1 MRKSEIKLKIQ
12 ALHNQVAKRLENPRG
27 LYFDPQTVLN
37 LFERY
42 IPLREG
48 LKKLEPDLFGD
59 IPSYEIPKPSQT
71 TDNDGRGYIKR
82 SEIESLSH
90 DIGYCL
96 DLLPDTEPIVQQQMT
111 TSPTELAQSSE
122 GFIIM
127 QIGNPDLDEVCND
140 AIVPAIENCG
150 LKAKR
155 VDKHNEGQLLKSEII
170 QFIQRGDIIV
180 ADLTNE
186 RPNCYLEV
194 GYTMGVDKFR
204 NLIMT
209 AREDHHKE
217 SDNWKKGDP
226 KIHFDLEGYD
236 ILFWRPEKLD
246 DFRSE
251 LEKRIRRRL
260 AIVRPSSPLQ
270 PLPIWDEEWF
280 EDHRKQA
287 LQGLKGSQYSGFMEI
302 MFTLEGNKINNKQ
315 SELAQAAQQAVIH
328 TFGWPIAVF
337 LGNRDEYRP
346 HPTTDGIKTEMPLGE
361 TYDYWV
367 LRKNGDFYL
376 LANLFEDKRKRER
389 SLFPNTRIVRVA
401 ETLLYCA
408 RLYSRLDVPPDTIVR
423 IRLSHGGLEG
433 RELSA
438 TGSRDIDEG
447 YVSKEDQSAKEITI
461 KLSEIEGKLVDLVE
475 EICSDLFVLF
485 AYFQLDRATY
495 EKIVNAFVA
504 GKIL

>member
-1 MRKSEIKLKIQ
+1 MDKTEVKLKLQ
-12 ALHNQVAKRLENPRG
+12 ALRNQVAKQIENPHGR
-27 LYFDPQTVLN
+27 YFDPKNTLN

-42 IPLREG
+42 IPLRDG
-48 LKKLEPDLFGD
+48 LKKLEQDLFND
-59 IPSYEIPKPSQT
+59 IPTREIPKPSQT
-71 TDNDGRGYIKR
+71 TDNGGRGYIKR
-82 SEIESLSH
+82 SEIEYLLH
-90 DIGYCL
+90 DIEYCL
-96 DLLPDTEPIVQQQMT
+96 DLLPDAAPMMPQQVS
-111 TSPTELAQSSE
+111 TSPTGLAQSSE

-127 QIGNPDLDEVCND
+127 QIGNPDLDEVCKH
-140 AIVPAIENCG
+140 AIVPAIKNCG
-150 LKAKR
+150 LEPKR

-217 SDNWKKGDP
+217 SDNWKKGGP

-236 ILFWRPEKLD
+236 ILFWHPEKLD
-246 DFRSE
+246 DFRTE
-251 LEKRIRRRL
+251 LEKKIRRRL
-260 AIVRPSSPLQ
+260 AIVRPSSPSQSLSV
-270 PLPIWDEEWF
+270 WDEEWI

-287 LQGLKGSQYSGFMEI
+287 LQGLKESEYAGFMEI
-302 MFTLEGNKINNKQ
+302 MFTLERHKINKKQ
-315 SELAQAAQQAVIH
+315 SELAQAAQQSVIH

-346 HPTTDGIKTEMPLGE
+346 HPTADGIKTEMPLSD

-376 LANLFEDKRKRER
+376 LANLFEDKRKREK
-389 SLFPNTRIVRVA
+389 SLFPNTRIVRVT

-408 RLYSRLDVPPDTIVR
+408 RLYSRLDVPADTTVR
-423 IRLSHGGLEG
+423 IRISHGGLQG

-438 TGSRDIDEG
+438 VGDWDIDEG
-447 YVSKEDQSAKEITI
+447 YVSKEDHASTEII
-461 KLSEIEGKLVDLVE
+461 VKLSEIEVKLVDLVE
-475 EICSDLFVLF
+475 KICSELFTF
-485 AYFQLDRATY
+485 FDYFQLDRTTY